1 MFNIEVGDGH
11 KGTSM
16 DSLYD
21 VLGVSSRAN
30 ETAIRTAFRK
40 AAKSYHPDLN
50 AGNPTAELQF
60 RQIVAAYE
68 LLKDPLQREAYDQQ
82 LKGDRRAR
90 ARRIAS
96 PLISG
101 VVSGALVAFTMWWFN
116 THKPAEPGQ
125 APRVAVADIDEPAGQ
140 HAAAVRATAD
150 TAARQDDDGNPVG
163 AANGPTAPDDSP
175 DDRPRQFAG
184 ATSSAPPSDTSTLA
198 NEWQRLRATGDAM
211 AIWEFAV
218 RNPGAPEAE
227 LARGRL
233 LTLLETSH
241 NAFLLQMLSVSAP
254 ELIAGRA
261 RQRIA
266 SLGTSAENGA
276 SPDPS
281 VPLEERAARFI
292 TAQVAAWSPT
302 HTNNLS
308 TLVKAYAD
316 EVYYNGSLKARA
328 TVVRE
333 KRRLLERSPERVYGV
348 QPGSI
353 KAECASN
360 LCRVSGILEWQTRGA
375 GRSSGA
381 SAVAASGATQF
392 EYGTIYS
399 RGAFSILSE
408 NNSAVKANVSQEAS
422 HQRPSA
428 PEPSAQE
435 LPRQESSVQKLTGQE
450 SSSQDSTQGPSR
462 QDSPANP

>member
-1 MFNIEVGDGH
+1 MFNIKVRDGR

-16 DSLYD
+16 DTLYD

-40 AAKSYHPDLN
+40 AAKTFHPDLN
-50 AGNPTAELQF
+50 SDNPTAELQF

-101 VVSGALVAFTMWWFN
+101 VVSGGIVALTMWWFN
-116 THKPAEPGQ
+116 TQKPSEP
-125 APRVAVADIDEPAGQ
+125 APRVAAADIDQSAGKQVAAVTAAATTPEGVAARNDSVSGDPSGVATTDQSFPDDQPHQLADAASGASVPAEPA
-140 HAAAVRATAD
+140 ALAT
-150 TAARQDDDGNPVG
+150 
-163 AANGPTAPDDSP
+163 
-175 DDRPRQFAG
+175 
-184 ATSSAPPSDTSTLA
+184 
-198 NEWQRLRATGDAM
+198 EWGRLRATGDAM
-211 AIWEFAV
+211 AIWEFAL
-218 RNPGAPEAE
+218 RNPGAPEAA

-233 LTLLETSH
+233 LTLLEASH
-241 NAFLLQMLSVSAP
+241 NVFLLQMLSVGAP
-254 ELIAGRA
+254 EPIAERA

-266 SLGTSAENGA
+266 SLGISGEA

-281 VPLEERAARFI
+281 VPLEERAAKFI
-292 TAQVAAWSPT
+292 AAQVAAWSPT
-302 HTNNLS
+302 NNNNLS

-353 KAECASN
+353 KAECSSN
-360 LCRVSGILEWQTRGA
+360 LCRVSGIMEWQTRGTT
-375 GRSSGA
+375 RSSGA
-381 SAVAASGATQF
+381 SQNAASGATQF

-408 NNSAVKANVSQEAS
+408 NNSAVKANVSQEAR

-428 PEPSAQE
+428 QGPSAQE
-435 LPRQESSVQKLTGQE
+435 VPTQESSVKDPARQE
-450 SSSQDSTQGPSR
+450 P
-462 QDSPANP
+462 PANP

>member
-116 THKPAEPGQ
+116 THKPAEPAQ

-140 HAAAVRATAD
+140 HAAAVRVTAD
-150 TAARQDDDGNPVG
+150 TAARQDDGNPVG
-163 AANGPTAPDDSP
+163 AANGPTAPDDFP
-175 DDRPRQFAG
+175 NDRPRQFAG
-184 ATSSAPPSDTSTLA
+184 ARPTAPPPSDTSTLA

-233 LTLLETSH
+233 LTLLEASH

-254 ELIAGRA
+254 ELIAARA

-266 SLGTSAENGA
+266 SLGIPAENGA

-281 VPLEERAARFI
+281 VPLEERAAKFI

-353 KAECASN
+353 KAECSSN

-375 GRSSGA
+375 ARSSGA
-381 SAVAASGATQF
+381 SAAAASGAAQF

-435 LPRQESSVQKLTGQE
+435 LPRQDSAVQALPRLETSS
-450 SSSQDSTQGPSR
+450 

>member
-101 VVSGALVAFTMWWFN
+101 VVSGGLVAFTMWWFN
-116 THKPAEPGQ
+116 THKPPESAQ
-125 APRVAVADIDEPAGQ
+125 APRVAVADFDEPAGQ
-140 HAAAVRATAD
+140 HAAAVTATAD
-150 TAARQDDDGNPVG
+150 TAARQDDGNPGG
-163 AANGPTAPDDSP
+163 AANGPAAADDFP

-184 ATSSAPPSDTSTLA
+184 APSAPPSETSTLA
-198 NEWQRLRATGDAM
+198 NEWERLRATGDAM

-241 NAFLLQMLSVSAP
+241 NAFLLQMLSDGAP
-254 ELIAGRA
+254 ELIAARA

-266 SLGTSAENGA
+266 SLGILAENGA

-281 VPLEERAARFI
+281 VPL
-292 TAQVAAWSPT
+292 
-302 HTNNLS
+302 
-308 TLVKAYAD
+308 
-316 EVYYNGSLKARA
+316 
-328 TVVRE
+328 
-333 KRRLLERSPERVYGV
+333 
-348 QPGSI
+348 
-353 KAECASN
+353 
-360 LCRVSGILEWQTRGA
+360 
-375 GRSSGA
+375 
-381 SAVAASGATQF
+381 
-392 EYGTIYS
+392 
-399 RGAFSILSE
+399 
-408 NNSAVKANVSQEAS
+408 
-422 HQRPSA
+422 
-428 PEPSAQE
+428 
-435 LPRQESSVQKLTGQE
+435 
-450 SSSQDSTQGPSR
+450 
-462 QDSPANP
+462 

>member
-1 MFNIEVGDGH
+1 
-11 KGTSM
+11 M

-101 VVSGALVAFTMWWFN
+101 VVSGGLVAFTMWWFN
-116 THKPAEPGQ
+116 THKPAEPAQ

-140 HAAAVRATAD
+140 HAAVVTATAN
-150 TAARQDDDGNPVG
+150 TAARQDDGNPVG
-163 AANGPTAPDDSP
+163 AANGPTAPDDFP

-184 ATSSAPPSDTSTLA
+184 ARPIAPPPSDTSTLA

-233 LTLLETSH
+233 LTLLEASH

-254 ELIAGRA
+254 ELIAERA

-266 SLGTSAENGA
+266 SLGIPAENGA

-281 VPLEERAARFI
+281 VPLEERAAKFI

-353 KAECASN
+353 KAECSSN
-360 LCRVSGILEWQTRGA
+360 LCRVSGIVEWQTRGA
-375 GRSSGA
+375 ARSSGA
-381 SAVAASGATQF
+381 SAAAASGAAQF

-408 NNSAVKANVSQEAS
+408 NNSAVKTNVSQEAS

-428 PEPSAQE
+428 PE
-435 LPRQESSVQKLTGQE
+435 LPRQDTAVQALPRLET
-450 SSSQDSTQGPSR
+450 SSQDSP
-462 QDSPANP
+462 DNP

>member
-1 MFNIEVGDGH
+1 
-11 KGTSM
+11 M
-16 DSLYD
+16 DTLYD

-68 LLKDPLQREAYDQQ
+68 LLKDPTQREAYDQQ
-82 LKGDRRAR
+82 LKDDRRAR

-101 VVSGALVAFTMWWFN
+101 VVSGGLVALTMWWFN
-116 THKPAEPGQ
+116 THQPSGQ
-125 APRVAVADIDEPAGQ
+125 TPRVAVADIDEPAGQ
-140 HAAAVRATAD
+140 QAVSVTGPAAATGTTAD
-150 TAARQDDDGNPVG
+150 TAARQDGGSPGD
-163 AANGPTAPDDSP
+163 AANGPTTADDFP
-175 DDRPRQFAG
+175 NAQPRRFAR
-184 ATSSAPPSDTSTLA
+184 APPGAASAEPSALG
-198 NEWQRLRATGDAM
+198 NEWERLRATGDPM

-218 RNPGAPEAE
+218 RNPNTPEAE
-227 LARGRL
+227 LARARL
-233 LTLLETSH
+233 LTLLETSR
-241 NAFLLQMLSVSAP
+241 NVYLLQMLSVSAP
-254 ELIAGRA
+254 EAIAQRA

-266 SLGTSAENGA
+266 SLGMSADDAA

-281 VPLEERAARFI
+281 IPLEERAVKFI
-292 TAQVAAWSPT
+292 SAQVAAWSPT
-302 HTNNLS
+302 NNNNLS
-308 TLVKAYAD
+308 ALVKAYAE

-333 KRRLLERSPERVYGV
+333 KRRLIERSPERVYGI
-348 QPGSI
+348 QPGTI

-360 LCRVSGILEWQTRGA
+360 LCRVSGILEWQTRGT

-381 SAVAASGATQF
+381 SAATASGATQF
-392 EYGTIYS
+392 EYGTIFS
-399 RGAFSILSE
+399 RGAFTILSE
-408 NNSAVKANVSQEAS
+408 NNSAAKPNVSQEAR

-428 PEPSAQE
+428 EEPSAQE
-435 LPRQESSVQKLTGQE
+435 LPNSSAQALPRQET
-450 SSSQDSTQGPSR
+450 SR
-462 QDSPANP
+462 QDSPPNP

>member
-1 MFNIEVGDGH
+1 MFNIEVRDGH

-101 VVSGALVAFTMWWFN
+101 VVSGGLVAFTMWWFN
-116 THKPAEPGQ
+116 THKPAEPAQ

-140 HAAAVRATAD
+140 HAAVVTATAN
-150 TAARQDDDGNPVG
+150 TAARQDDGNPVG
-163 AANGPTAPDDSP
+163 AANGPTAPDDFP

-184 ATSSAPPSDTSTLA
+184 ATPSAPSDTSTLA

-233 LTLLETSH
+233 LTLLEASH

-254 ELIAGRA
+254 ELIAERA

-266 SLGTSAENGA
+266 SLGISAENGA

-281 VPLEERAARFI
+281 VPLEERAAKFI

-353 KAECASN
+353 KAECSSN
-360 LCRVSGILEWQTRGA
+360 LCRVSGIVEWQTRGA
-375 GRSSGA
+375 ARSSGA
-381 SAVAASGATQF
+381 SAAAASGAAQF

-408 NNSAVKANVSQEAS
+408 NNSAVKTNVSQEAS

-428 PEPSAQE
+428 PE
-435 LPRQESSVQKLTGQE
+435 LPRQDTAVQALPRLET
-450 SSSQDSTQGPSR
+450 SSQDSP
-462 QDSPANP
+462 DNP